1 MNACSYRVM
10 TEGWGLKRNKKYLKK
25 IETSNN
31 LWFSSRLAKP
41 ALERTRL
48 AAYLHF
54 RMEWTPQVV
63 FTKMRLLKLMS
74 LNEYINFCGSGLWVV
89 LHTRQGESQ
98 RCPDLVMPLRYY
110 EEPKWNTL
118 ASLEKILSVGAALK
132 PVNTTNLASLDNL
145 CTRGNVGNP
154 VNTLIQHTIHFE
166 KNYAVLNRDGSD

>member
-1 MNACSYRVM
+1 M

-110 EEPKWNTL
+110 EEPKW
-118 ASLEKILSVGAALK
+118 KDSVSWCGIKSRKYHQSGFPWQPLYSWK
-132 PVNTTNLASLDNL
+132 CWESCQYIDPTH
-145 CTRGNVGNP
+145 NP
-154 VNTLIQHTIHFE
+154 LWKKLRYSQ
-166 KNYAVLNRDGSD
+166 

>member
-1 MNACSYRVM
+1 MTKKWTDRQMNAGSYRVM

-110 EEPKWNTL
+110 EEPKW
-118 ASLEKILSVGAALK
+118 KDSVSWCGIK
-132 PVNTTNLASLDNL
+132 
-145 CTRGNVGNP
+145 TRKYHQSGFP
-154 VNTLIQHTIHFE
+154 CQPL
-166 KNYAVLNRDGSD
+166 

>member
-118 ASLEKILSVGAALK
+118 ASLEKILSVGAASK
-132 PVNTTNLASLDNL
+132 PVNTTNLASLDKPL
-145 CTRGNVGNP
+145 YSWKCWESCQYIDPTHNP
-154 VNTLIQHTIHFE
+154 LWKKLRYSQ
-166 KNYAVLNRDGSD
+166 

>member
-1 MNACSYRVM
+1 MNACGYRM
-10 TEGWGLKRNKKYLKK
+10 ITEGWGLKRNKKYLKK

-63 FTKMRLLKLMS
+63 FTKMRWAWM
-74 LNEYINFCGSGLWVV
+74 NINFCASGLWVV

-118 ASLEKILSVGAALK
+118 ASLEKILSVGAASK